1 MFARLGHPTT
11 TQHNMKTETVSPN
24 IAKAINSAAHHLA
37 DTYIANLRRD
47 TENTLGTLE
56 SLAKIFHYELASYYH
71 DTCESLGVRNARFR
85 PEAVV
90 ATAKD
95 EIRDALRREPS
106 LATKLIAIRDAQKA
120 VAMLA

>member
-1 MFARLGHPTT
+1 
-11 TQHNMKTETVSPN
+11 MKTETVSPN
-24 IAKAINSAAHHLA
+24 IAKAINYAAHRLA
-37 DTYIANLRRD
+37 DSYLANLRRD

-56 SLAKIFHYELASYYH
+56 SLAKAFHYELASYYH
-71 DTCESLGVRNARFR
+71 DKAESLGVRNARFR

-106 LATKLIAIRDAQKA
+106 LASKLIAIRDAQKA